1 MRASFPL
8 LLPVGSAGVWAG
20 LQTRGEVGCSSS
32 GRSVTG
38 GEKGSVEMRENG
50 RCMLYELYARII
62 AAMAQSVDHIEK
74 ISLTSYAHLM
84 SPSHSP
90 SLTTTT
96 TTSDHLHPDPDSL
109 LYYEYTTSTPSNSI
123 SNQSSIQPSIQP
135 DKTSIRVKPYLF
147 LPFRIKQDHI
157 GVVGLLKLQPLFAS
171 LVRYKFRDCCKVED
185 PLSLMSPPLPLSLPL
200 HQSNLSSNQ
209 GDIVRLTLLQGL
221 MLSNPNLIDT
231 GIQVQGDSTN
241 TTNTINYSGCS
252 SSSSGGGNGNNS
264 CSVTGGIDMIGSSI
278 MAHQMFYNLLYCT
291 RDSIQSASMNS
302 NNIQCCCTP
311 SVSASLG
318 RLFEAISICL
328 WRPLLVSHFFCVYNT
343 RMTWKSY
350 LLGHEVAI
358 RMSCSTYQSLLLQPV
373 YSGSSGGGGVV
384 GSSNMNKSMYTLLIP
399 YIIKALLPYITCILL
414 VSSPFGH
421 TLADYRAGEG
431 SGGVFLGMYR
441 STSTYSYYYILVLH
455 VLYLQGILFTYV

>member
-1 MRASFPL
+1 MSDLEAGAVDMRASFPL
-8 LLPVGSAGVWAG
+8 LLPVAAGVG
-20 LQTRGEVGCSSS
+20 SETRGEVGNSGSSS
-32 GRSVTG
+32 AIG
-38 GEKGSVEMRENG
+38 GEGGSVEMRETG

-96 TTSDHLHPDPDSL
+96 TTTSDHLHPDPDSL

-135 DKTSIRVKPYLF
+135 DKARIRVKPYLF

-185 PLSLMSPPLPLSLPL
+185 SLSLTSPPLPLSLPL

-221 MLSNPNLIDT
+221 MLSDPNLIDT
-231 GIQVQGDSTN
+231 GIQGGDITN
-241 TTNTINYSGCS
+241 TTNYSGCS
-252 SSSSGGGNGNNS
+252 SSSGGGGNGNNS
-264 CSVTGGIDMIGSSI
+264 CSATDGIDMIGSSI
-278 MAHQMFYNLLYCT
+278 IAHQMFYSLLYCT

-373 YSGSSGGGGVV
+373 YNTRTGNGSSGRGGTV
-384 GSSNMNKSMYTLLIP
+384 GNSNVNKSMYTLLIP

-414 VSSPFGH
+414 LSSHFGH
-421 TLADYRAGEG
+421 TLVDYRSGEG
-431 SGGVFLGMYR
+431 SGGACLGMYM
-441 STSTYSYYYILVLH
+441 STLTYNTIIY
-455 VLYLQGILFTYV
+455 